1 MENSPFYSGKRPNN
15 PVFPFRVSEE
25 NAHVSQ
31 APESRAIIR
40 ILLAGN
46 YLFNRVY
53 HRLTVATPNP
63 LPETGP
69 AIFVCNHVSGLDPL
83 LIQSASPRRLI
94 TWMMAKEYYDVRSLA
109 WVYKTVGA
117 IPVARSGRDLTATR
131 LALRALEAGQI
142 LGVFPEGKI
151 APTLELL
158 PFQTGVA
165 LMAIKAGVPV
175 YPAYLDGT
183 QRGKEMVPAVLIPR
197 KAMLRFGPPVEID
210 RSSTSREALEEQTR
224 RIREA
229 IEALQNQTLQ
239 AYNPQTL

>member
-1 MENSPFYSGKRPNN
+1 
-15 PVFPFRVSEE
+15 
-25 NAHVSQ
+25 
-31 APESRAIIR
+31 
-40 ILLAGN
+40 
-46 YLFNRVY
+46 
-53 HRLTVATPNP
+53 
-63 LPETGP
+63 
-69 AIFVCNHVSGLDPL
+69 
-83 LIQSASPRRLI
+83 
-94 TWMMAKEYYDVRSLA
+94 MAKEYYDVRSLA

-131 LALRALEAGQI
+131 LALRALEAGRI

-197 KAMLRFGPPVEID
+197 RAMLRFGPPVPID
-210 RSSTSREALEEQTR
+210 RSSTSREALEGQTR
-224 RIREA
+224 RIRDA
-229 IEALQNQTLQ
+229 IEGLQKQTLQ